1 MKKITKIIT
10 ATTIAAFT
18 CGFFALNSSN
28 DVMLGNIEAL
38 TDGDCNVTIEDTP
51 CAVRTTWGEQANIV
65 KEYTG
70 WCGWYDRTQIPDY
83 DVPTCKEIVV
93 RPN

>member
-18 CGFFALNSSN
+18 CGFFALNSSS

-38 TDGDCNVTIEDTP
+38 TDGDCKVTIEDTD
-51 CAVRTTWGEQANIV
+51 CAYITSWSEMGYIIRQE
-65 KEYTG
+65 TG
-70 WCGWYDRTQIPDY
+70 WCGWSETAFKPDY

>member
-18 CGFFALNSSN
+18 CGFFALNSSS

-38 TDGDCNVTIEDTP
+38 TDGDCKVTIEDTN
-51 CAVRTTWGEQANIV
+51 CALYASWSDAADIVRLPTD
-65 KEYTG
+65 
-70 WCGWYDRTQIPDY
+70 WCGWEDHTQRPDY
-83 DVPTCKEIVV
+83 NVPTCKEIVV

>member
-18 CGFFALNSSN
+18 CGFFALNSSS

-38 TDGDCNVTIEDTP
+38 TDGDCKVTIEDTQ
-51 CAVRTTWGEQANIV
+51 CAYYASWSDASDIVRQAT
-65 KEYTG
+65 E
-70 WCGWYDRTQIPDY
+70 WCGWENHTQRPDY
-83 DVPTCKEIVV
+83 NVPTCKEIVV

>member
-18 CGFFALNSSN
+18 CGFFALNSSS

-38 TDGDCNVTIEDTP
+38 TDGDLHNICNNCESTDTIIK
-51 CAVRTTWGEQANIV
+51 NI
-65 KEYTG
+65 
-70 WCGWYDRTQIPDY
+70 TQNCINRF
-83 DVPTCKEIVV
+83 TRENLGIIVIKL
-93 RPN
+93 